1 MIHFYLPDDLMMMVC
16 QLPPPSLLAVLLIA
30 VLSSSSPSSSAFT
43 ISDHHHNS
51 RHGNSILLRPPS
63 TTALSVQRSTIRMP
77 TQEPMVPY
85 RAPGR
90 TYDTF
95 IGMKS
100 RQLKDRKLWIA
111 RYIDEEATNSII
123 SSLLYMQSMSDKED
137 IRLYLNIPGANLR
150 SALAIYDAVSELKAD
165 GCKIHTTNIA
175 LCAGMGALLAGAGTK
190 GLRYSLPNARFLLQ
204 KTGMDSVF
212 RGQATD
218 IALEVANVKKWN
230 EKINSEIS
238 KVTGQTTDRIN
249 EDLRRDFYLSSEEAV
264 RYGLIDGVLLPM
276 PGKRQPPSEIVDL
289 GSFSSGD
296 EQRYQGEAAPGRRG
310 EDSIDEQRRK
320 MQAGGNNGMLR
331 TTDDDDDDGPKVGK
345 A

>member
-1 MIHFYLPDDLMMMVC
+1 MVC
-16 QLPPPSLLAVLLIA
+16 QLPPSLLAVLLII
-30 VLSSSSPSSSAFT
+30 VTLSSSAPSSSAFT
-43 ISDHHHNS
+43 TPDHHHC
-51 RHGNSILLRPPS
+51 HCHCHDDSIIHRPHHS
-63 TTALSVQRSTIRMP
+63 TTELSVQRSTIKMP

-137 IRLYLNIPGANLR
+137 IKLYLNIPGANLR

-165 GCKIHTTNIA
+165 GCQIHTTNIA

-230 EKINSEIS
+230 EKINNEIS

-296 EQRYQGEAAPGRRG
+296 EQRYQGEAPSGGRGG

-320 MQAGGNNGMLR
+320 IQAGGNNGMLR
-331 TTDDDDDDGPKVGK
+331 TTDDDDDDDGPKVGK

>member
-1 MIHFYLPDDLMMMVC
+1 MP
-16 QLPPPSLLAVLLIA
+16 
-30 VLSSSSPSSSAFT
+30 
-43 ISDHHHNS
+43 IS
-51 RHGNSILLRPPS
+51 
-63 TTALSVQRSTIRMP
+63 MP

-90 TYDTF
+90 TYDQF

-111 RYIDEEATNSII
+111 RYIDDDASNSII
-123 SSLLYMQSMSDKED
+123 SSLLYLQSESDKED
-137 IRLYLNIPGANLR
+137 IKLYLNIPGANLR
-150 SALAIYDAVSELKAD
+150 PALAIYDAVSELKAD

-204 KTGMDSVF
+204 KTGMDTVF

-230 EKINSEIS
+230 QKINGEIS
-238 KVTGQTTDRIN
+238 KVTGQSPERID

-276 PGKRQPPSEIVDL
+276 PGKRQPPTEIVDL

-296 EQRYQGEAAPGRRG
+296 EQKYQGENPPT
-310 EDSIDEQRRK
+310 DEQQQRQR
-320 MQAGGNNGMLR
+320 GGRQNAGMLR
-331 TTDDDDDDGPKVGK
+331 TNDDDDGPKVGK

>member
-1 MIHFYLPDDLMMMVC
+1 MVRQLLPT
-16 QLPPPSLLAVLLIA
+16 LLATLA
-30 VLSSSSPSSSAFT
+30 LSNTSPSSSAFT
-43 ISDHHHNS
+43 IPDG
-51 RHGNSILLRPPS
+51 RGSIIRPSS
-63 TTALSVQRSTIRMP
+63 TAATTQRKERSSSVALSVFRMPISMP

-90 TYDTF
+90 TYDQF

-111 RYIDEEATNSII
+111 RYIDDDASNSII
-123 SSLLYMQSMSDKED
+123 SSLLYLQSESDKED
-137 IRLYLNIPGANLR
+137 IKLYLNIPGANLR
-150 SALAIYDAVSELKAD
+150 PALAIYDAVSELKAD

-204 KTGMDSVF
+204 KTGMDTVF

-230 EKINSEIS
+230 QKINGEIS
-238 KVTGQTTDRIN
+238 KVTGQSPERID

-276 PGKRQPPSEIVDL
+276 PGKRQPPTEIVDL

-296 EQRYQGEAAPGRRG
+296 EQKYQGENPPT
-310 EDSIDEQRRK
+310 DEQQQQQR
-320 MQAGGNNGMLR
+320 QQGGKQNAGMLR
-331 TTDDDDDDGPKVGK
+331 TTDDDDGPKVGK